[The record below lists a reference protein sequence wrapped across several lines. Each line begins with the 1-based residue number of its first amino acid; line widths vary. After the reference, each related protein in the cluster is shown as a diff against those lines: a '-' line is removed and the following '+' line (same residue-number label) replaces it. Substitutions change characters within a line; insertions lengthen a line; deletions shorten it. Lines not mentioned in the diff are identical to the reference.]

1 MAGRELLMLVTG
13 AAKAIALHRA
23 VECATSHMWTA
34 SAFQSHERATFV
46 VDEEATAELRVK
58 TVRYF
63 KGLMTIHNQLLL
75 LDEEKRGHRDE
86 KKGAASASASA
97 PIHGAQGVLAGG
109 AHGQSSTVAV
119 AVAVGGGHSTNSNSA
134 CESEGSEG
142 SEHSNDPSRK
152 KKALDEIDDK
162 GAKWFHIQF

>member
-75 LDEEKRGHRDE
+75 LDEEKRG
-86 KKGAASASASA
+86 GTASAQTETHGA
-97 PIHGAQGVLAGG
+97 HGAQA
-109 AHGQSSTVAV
+109 S
-119 AVAVGGGHSTNSNSA
+119 AVAVGVSGHSTNSNSANNANSA
-134 CESEGSEG
+134 CESEGSER
-142 SEHSNDPSRK
+142 SSDCDRK
-152 KKALDEIDDK
+152 KKALDEIDDQV
-162 GAKWFHIQF
+162 AS